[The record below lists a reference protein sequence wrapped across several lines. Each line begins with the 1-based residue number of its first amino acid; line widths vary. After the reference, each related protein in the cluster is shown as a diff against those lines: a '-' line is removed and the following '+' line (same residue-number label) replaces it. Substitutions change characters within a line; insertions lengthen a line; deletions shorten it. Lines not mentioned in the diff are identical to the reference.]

1 LAIEPNL
8 LTQVKMNT
16 MGDNNK
22 IKSTL
27 IYGSNRTYFFDIK
40 TNIEGNK
47 YLVIQENKLN
57 SEQLKVTIG
66 EENIAQFIKALNL
79 LLPEFGLEERLKEYI
94 PMR

>member
-1 LAIEPNL
+1 MSDI
-8 LTQVKMNT
+8 
-16 MGDNNK
+16 NK

-40 TNIEGNK
+40 TNLEGSK

-79 LLPEFGLEERLKEYI
+79 LLPEFGLEDRLKENI
-94 PMR
+94 LMR

>member
-1 LAIEPNL
+1 MSDI
-8 LTQVKMNT
+8 
-16 MGDNNK
+16 NK

-40 TNIEGNK
+40 TNLEGNK

-66 EENIAQFIKALNL
+66 QENIAQFIKALNL
-79 LLPEFGLEERLKEYI
+79 LLPEFGLEERLKENI
-94 PMR
+94 SMK

>member
-16 MGDNNK
+16 MGDTNK

>member
-1 LAIEPNL
+1 MSDI
-8 LTQVKMNT
+8 K
-16 MGDNNK
+16 K

-40 TNIEGNK
+40 TNLEGNK

-79 LLPEFGLEERLKEYI
+79 LLPEFGLEERLKENI

>member
-1 LAIEPNL
+1 MSDI
-8 LTQVKMNT
+8 
-16 MGDNNK
+16 NK

-40 TNIEGNK
+40 TNVEGNK